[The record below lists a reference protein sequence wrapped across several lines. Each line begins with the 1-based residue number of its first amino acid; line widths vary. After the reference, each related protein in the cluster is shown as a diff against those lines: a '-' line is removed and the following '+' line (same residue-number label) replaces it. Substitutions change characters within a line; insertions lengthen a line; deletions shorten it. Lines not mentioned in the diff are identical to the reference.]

1 MLFRFGRTR
10 EQIGRRYALDRAAR
24 AVPRRRGAGQY
35 VGLDGSARR
44 IGRSARCRSRP
55 GRRSVPRR
63 RGSSTTRC
71 WPRTQQHGSPA
82 TVTSWSARSAS
93 TEEGD
98 STSDSEIDARPP
110 RIAYNAS
117 GVDQWAFRPVIR
129 SGCVKRSLV
138 SVWNGHGNGRQQRW
152 IGRNA
157 GRPGRVTRR
166 RGPVLATNSTGRG
179 RRVAVLASEGGR
191 GASTS
196 GHESPLP
203 LSLTIPPA
211 TVTVRFVEPDPGPL
225 DVELDAATNSTTP
238 ATVTSWSSNPV
249 RPLTATNGNRR

>member
-1 MLFRFGRTR
+1 MRSPGGQLGKPNNDTRLPPRMVVPTNKACPEARLFPRHAKHAFRFGRTR

-55 GRRSVPRR
+55 GRRS
-63 RGSSTTRC
+63 
-71 WPRTQQHGSPA
+71 
-82 TVTSWSARSAS
+82 AS

-110 RIAYNAS
+110 RIALNAS
-117 GVDQWAFRPVIR
+117 GFDQWAFRPVIR
-129 SGCVKRSLV
+129 SGCVKRSLM
-138 SVWNGHGNGRQQRW
+138 SAWIGHGNGRQQRW
-152 IGRNA
+152 LGRNA

-179 RRVAVLASEGGR
+179 RRVAAEVGSESR
-191 GASTS
+191 S
-196 GHESPLP
+196 
-203 LSLTIPPA
+203 
-211 TVTVRFVEPDPGPL
+211 
-225 DVELDAATNSTTP
+225 
-238 ATVTSWSSNPV
+238 
-249 RPLTATNGNRR
+249 